1 MTTLKEQL
9 YEMVREKHSKRVDI
23 IVISMLSTLAGLII
37 ESVNVQLFLESN
49 QIFAMLSLVAVL
61 VVLVPPLSVK
71 YSRYSVTKG
80 LEETFPRLLSDITSN
95 IKSGMTLPQAVR
107 ALEYNSY
114 GILSRHVKKISSK
127 TSWGIPF
134 DKVLLSFANE
144 SESVN
149 LKRTVRSIIEA
160 HKSGGSMS
168 SVLEAVSD
176 SLYELERIK
185 KERTSSV
192 YSQMLNGYMI
202 YFIFLGVMIG
212 MSRFLLPT
220 FTFDQTNASFSEG
233 LPNIFRSIVVI
244 QGVFAGLTIGKMSEG
259 RIIAGVKHAMVLA
272 VIGFSAIVLIL

>member
-1 MTTLKEQL
+1 MTLKEQI

-23 IVISMLSTLAGLII
+23 VVISMLSTLAGLVI
-37 ESVNVQLFLESN
+37 ESMNVQFFIGSN
-49 QIFAMLSLVAVL
+49 QIFAMISLVAVL

-71 YSRYSVTKG
+71 YSRFSMTKN
-80 LEETFPRLLSDITSN
+80 LEEAFPRFLSDITSN

-114 GILSRHVKKISSK
+114 GLLSKHVRKIAAK

-160 HKSGGSMS
+160 HKSGGAMS
-168 SVLEAVSD
+168 SVLEAVAD
-176 SLYELERIK
+176 SLYELETIK

-202 YFIFLGVMIG
+202 YFIFLGVMVG

-220 FTFDQTNASFSEG
+220 FTFSDTNVTFSES

-259 RIIAGVKHAMVLA
+259 RIIAGIKHAMVLA

>member
-1 MTTLKEQL
+1 MTLKEQI
-9 YEMVREKHSKRVDI
+9 YGMVREKHSKRVDI

-37 ESVNVQLFLESN
+37 ESVNVQLFLGSN
-49 QIFAMLSLVAVL
+49 QAFAMMSLVAVL
-61 VVLVPPLSVK
+61 VVLVPPLSIK
-71 YSRYSVTKG
+71 YSRYNTTKN
-80 LEETFPRLLSDITSN
+80 LEESFPRFLSDITSN

-114 GILSRHVKKISSK
+114 GILSKYVNKIAAK

-168 SVLEAVSD
+168 SVLEAVAD
-176 SLYELERIK
+176 SLYELENIK

-202 YFIFLGVMIG
+202 YFIFLGVMVG

-220 FTFDQTNASFSEG
+220 FTFSETNASFSEG

-244 QGVFAGLTIGKMSEG
+244 QGAFAGLTIGKMSEG
-259 RIIAGVKHAMVLA
+259 RIIAGIKHALVLA